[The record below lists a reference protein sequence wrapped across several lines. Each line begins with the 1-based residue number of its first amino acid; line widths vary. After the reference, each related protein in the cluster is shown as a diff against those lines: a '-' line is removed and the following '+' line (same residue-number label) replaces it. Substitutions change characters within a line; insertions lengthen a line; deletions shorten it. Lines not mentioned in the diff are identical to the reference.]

1 MRFPFKIL
9 TNFILW
15 NSIGLYVAFIKC
27 VDIKGKIQLFSSY
40 RTPLSF
46 LKFQKKSYCTSRE
59 TPHWLEKLSTSF
71 FSTQFPQKK
80 VNEPTTFLKYLL
92 FKELLTIISI
102 QKIAVDQNTKYLH
115 HITVKITYRIK
126 QYSNGTTTATWG
138 GGELTWSERWTFSF
152 HCSSPKCNKCVDST
166 VFYDHFI
173 DTTRQPPTVSS

>member
-1 MRFPFKIL
+1 MKFNRVVCGFYQMCWHKRE
-9 TNFILW
+9 
-15 NSIGLYVAFIKC
+15 NSIIFL
-27 VDIKGKIQLFSSY
+27 
-40 RTPLSF
+40 LSHTF
-46 LKFQKKSYCTSRE
+46 KFFEISK
-59 TPHWLEKLSTSF
+59 EKLLYKQGNATLIRKTLYFIF
-71 FSTQFPQKK
+71 FDSISPKK